1 MGFFDKYNGGKH
13 FDYEMTGKPVFKKL
27 SDLYDE
33 KGKGFVFPV
42 RSIYINKKS
51 KYGESP
57 VIVSD
62 NFSVSL
68 PTHLLHTVQDLLS
81 QDEFYDMV
89 NSGEVGFTVYEF
101 ESPNY
106 HTKGYSINWVEEKL
120 PF

>member
-1 MGFFDKYNGGKH
+1 MGFFDKYNGGKR
-13 FDYEMTGKPVFKKL
+13 FEYEMTGKPVFKKL

-62 NFSVSL
+62 DFSVGL
-68 PTHLLHTVQDLLS
+68 PTHLLGTVQDLLS
-81 QDEFYDMV
+81 QDKFYDMV
-89 NSGEVGFTVYEF
+89 NSGVVGFTVYEF
-101 ESPNY
+101 ESTNY
-106 HTKGYSINWVEEKL
+106 NSKGYSINWVEEEL